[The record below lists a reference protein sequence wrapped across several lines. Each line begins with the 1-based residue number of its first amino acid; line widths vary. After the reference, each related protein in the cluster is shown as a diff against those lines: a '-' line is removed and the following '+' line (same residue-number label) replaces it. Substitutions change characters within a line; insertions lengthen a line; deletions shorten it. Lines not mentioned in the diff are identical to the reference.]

1 MSRKSLVAQSLIA
14 SLLLTSLVIVP
25 APVAANDLVPSDD
38 LVGGTSVFVFRGSSK
53 KPQGGAG
60 TVNASRAG
68 FGVARSSKA
77 RIAGQIASARKKK
90 ADAAKARAAELARK
104 RAAERV
110 ARLKQS
116 NTLAAKGE
124 TQLDSG
130 DYNGAITSFRESIKL
145 NARNAEAT
153 GGLSEALTAKGLDTA
168 GDNFNEA
175 ALPFLNEAVKLD
187 PKNAIAFLKIGEIH
201 DSKGRNAEAI
211 VNFEKALAID
221 PEFTSVYLPLGL
233 AQAEAKNYAQ
243 AEAYLSKAEA
253 AGLATTEARLARADI
268 FTKQGKT
275 QEAIAMLDLII
286 KAEPNN
292 ASAVYQKAAALDKA
306 GQTDQAIAAYK
317 RATQIDA
324 NFAPAWFELGV
335 ASYNKGDYKE
345 AVAAYENVVR
355 IQPDNYTAQANLAS
369 TYRQLGRYAEANVA
383 YKAAEPGNT
392 KNPDHYSEWGFC
404 LGKTNEWDKSIARLL
419 TARELS
425 PTAVDNTNLGWAY
438 YNAAKIDKKNG
449 DEAAAKAKFELAR
462 TYLNTAVQQ
471 DPKMDAAYLNLGS
484 TNNEVGDH
492 EAAVNA
498 LNTAIA
504 LHSGWV
510 IAYNQLGLGYR
521 GLNKLDLALVA
532 LNTAVNL
539 DGNYVPGLFNLGRT
553 QYSAGKKDDAKKTQ
567 ARLQKLDKQLAAQLG
582 SIIAGK
588 LIDYGVQKATEKI
601 PVKVPVR
608 IPKFPF
614 N

>member
-1 MSRKSLVAQSLIA
+1 M
-14 SLLLTSLVIVP
+14 
-25 APVAANDLVPSDD
+25 
-38 LVGGTSVFVFRGSSK
+38 
-53 KPQGGAG
+53 
-60 TVNASRAG
+60 
-68 FGVARSSKA
+68 
-77 RIAGQIASARKKK
+77 
-90 ADAAKARAAELARK
+90 ARK

-168 GDNFNEA
+168 GDNYNEA
-175 ALPFLNEAVKLD
+175 ALPFLNEAAKLD

-268 FTKQGKT
+268 FTREGKT

-292 ASAVYQKAAALDKA
+292 ASAVYQKAVALDKA

-335 ASYNKGDYKE
+335 ASYNKGDYKD
-345 AVAAYENVVR
+345 ALVAYENVVR
-355 IQPDNYTAQANLAS
+355 IQPDNYPAQSNLAS
-369 TYRQLGRYAEANVA
+369 TNRQLGRYAEANVA

-498 LNTAIA
+498 LNTALA
-504 LHSGWV
+504 LHAGWV